1 MMVALHEIRFHTLFA
16 HDHQLLFRYFKGN
29 SSGGHSAA
37 GMPYRLPSKK
47 KKGTSVGLCCMMQ
60 YGCSDAD
67 ASIKEDTV

>member
-1 MMVALHEIRFHTLFA
+1 MRLDFTHYLHMTINYFSGTFRAIALEDTLQLACHTDFL
-16 HDHQLLFRYFKGN
+16 QQ
-29 SSGGHSAA
+29 
-37 GMPYRLPSKK
+37 K